1 MQRPTNRQLFRW
13 LLIGLIPP
21 IVGLNLYVVGQVLIF
36 FRELLQMVTIA
47 AILAFLLDYPV
58 KLLRRWRVN
67 HALAVLVVFLITI
80 AVLTVLGVALVPI
93 LIDQINQLAN
103 RLPQWLT
110 DSETNLQGLNQWAQ
124 HYNFDLQGL
133 ISRTTAQINGQ
144 LEQQAQNIAKVGVG
158 VALGTLS
165 SFVNGI
171 FIFVLAFYMLLYGKT
186 LWRGLLKFLPADLAQ
201 PFDRSLKQNFH
212 GFFLSQLLLAG
223 FMTVLLI
230 PIFLWLKVPFALLF
244 ALLIG
249 LAELI
254 PLIGAAL
261 GIGGVCLILLF
272 QDGRL
277 AFSVGLACMILQQI
291 RDNVIG
297 PKLMGEMSGLNPI
310 YIFMVLLIGLQV
322 GGVLGA
328 FLAVPIAGTIKDTVE
343 AIARS
348 RQSPIEPEPIAQNPT
363 EMASS

>member
-1 MQRPTNRQLFRW
+1 MQRPTNRQLLRW

-21 IVGLNLYVVGQVLIF
+21 VIALNTFVAGQFFGF
-36 FRELLQMVTIA
+36 FRELLQMMTVA

-58 KLLRRWRVN
+58 KLLRRLRVN
-67 HALAVLVVFLITI
+67 HAAAVLLVFLVTI
-80 AVLTVLGVALVPI
+80 AILTVLGVILGPI
-93 LIDQINQLAN
+93 LTDQVTQLAN
-103 RLPQWLT
+103 RLPKWLT
-110 DSETNLQGLNQWAQ
+110 DSEKNLQGVNQWAQ

-133 ISRTTAQINGQ
+133 ISRTATQINSQ

-158 VALGTLS
+158 VAIGTLS
-165 SFVNGI
+165 GFVNGI

-186 LWRGLLKFLPADLAQ
+186 LWRGLMKFLPPDFAQ
-201 PFDRSLKQNFH
+201 PFERSLQRNFH
-212 GFFLSQLLLAG
+212 GFFLSQLLLAA

-249 LAELI
+249 VAELI

-310 YIFMVLLIGLQV
+310 YIFIVLLIGLQL

-343 AIARS
+343 AIALS
-348 RQSPIEPEPIAQNPT
+348 RQPVASLEPVAAIPAEPPLP
-363 EMASS
+363 

>member
-1 MQRPTNRQLFRW
+1 MRRPTNRQLLRW

-21 IVGLNLYVVGQVLIF
+21 IVALNTFVAGQFFSF
-36 FRELLQMVTIA
+36 FRELLQMITVA

-58 KLLRRWRVN
+58 KLLRRFRVN
-67 HALAVLVVFLITI
+67 HAAAVLLVFLVTI
-80 AVLTVLGVALVPI
+80 AILGVLGIILVPI
-93 LIDQINQLAN
+93 LADQVTQLAT
-103 RLPQWLT
+103 RLPQWLN
-110 DSETNLQGLNQWAQ
+110 DSEKNLQGVNQWAQ

-165 SFVNGI
+165 GFVNGI

-186 LWRGLLKFLPADLAQ
+186 LWRGLMQFLPIELAQ
-201 PFDRSLKQNFH
+201 PFDQSLQRNFH
-212 GFFLSQLLLAG
+212 GFFLSQLLLAA

-277 AFSVGLACMILQQI
+277 AFSVGLACMILQQV
-291 RDNVIG
+291 RDNIIG

-310 YIFMVLLIGLQV
+310 YIFIVLLIGLQV

-343 AIARS
+343 AITAQ
-348 RQSPIEPEPIAQNPT
+348 RQPVAVAAPIAEIPAET
-363 EMASS
+363 PSH

>member
-1 MQRPTNRQLFRW
+1 MQRPTNRQLLRW

-21 IVGLNLYVVGQVLIF
+21 VIALNTFVVGQFMGF
-36 FRELLQMVTIA
+36 FRELLQMMTVA

-58 KLLRRWRVN
+58 KLLRRLRIN
-67 HALAVLVVFLITI
+67 HAAAVLVVFLVTI
-80 AVLTVLGVALVPI
+80 AVLTVLGITLVPI
-93 LIDQINQLAN
+93 LVVQVNQLAN

-110 DSETNLQGLNQWAQ
+110 ESEANLQGVNQWAR

-144 LEQQAQNIAKVGVG
+144 LEQQAQNIAKVGVD

-171 FIFVLAFYMLLYGKT
+171 FVFVLGFYMLLYGKT
-186 LWRGLLKFLPADLAQ
+186 LWRGLMNFLPADLAQ
-201 PFDRSLKQNFH
+201 PFDRSLRRNFH
-212 GFFLSQLLLAG
+212 GFFLSQLLLAA

-272 QDGRL
+272 QNARL

-291 RDNVIG
+291 RDNIIG
-297 PKLMGEMSGLNPI
+297 PKLMGEMAGLNPI
-310 YIFMVLLIGLQV
+310 YIFIVLLIGLQL

-343 AIARS
+343 AIAQS
-348 RQSPIEPEPIAQNPT
+348 RQPAAPIVAVADSPAENP
-363 EMASS
+363 AS

>member
-1 MQRPTNRQLFRW
+1 MQRPTNRQLLRW
-13 LLIGLIPP
+13 LLICLIPP
-21 IVGLNLYVVGQVLIF
+21 AIALNTFVLSQLIGF
-36 FRELLQMVTIA
+36 FRELIQMMAVA

-58 KLLRRWRVN
+58 KLLRRLRVN
-67 HALAVLVVFLITI
+67 HAAAVLLVFLVTIAILAVLGITI
-80 AVLTVLGVALVPI
+80 VPI
-93 LIDQINQLAN
+93 LVDQINQLAN

-110 DSETNLQGLNQWAQ
+110 ESEKNLQGVNQWAQ

-133 ISRTTAQINGQ
+133 ISRTTAQINGR
-144 LEQQAQNIAKVGVG
+144 LEEQAQNIAKVGVD

-171 FIFVLAFYMLLYGKT
+171 FIFVLTFYMLLYGKP
-186 LWRGLLKFLPADLAQ
+186 LWRGLMKFLPADLAQ
-201 PFDRSLKQNFH
+201 PFDQSLQRNFH
-212 GFFLSQLLLAG
+212 GFFLSQLLLSG
-223 FMTVLLI
+223 FMTVSLI

-261 GIGGVCLILLF
+261 GIGGVSLILLF
-272 QDGRL
+272 QDGGL
-277 AFSVGLACMILQQI
+277 AFRVGLAGTILQQI

-310 YIFMVLLIGLQV
+310 YIFVVLLIGLQV

-343 AIARS
+343 AITAQ
-348 RQSPIEPEPIAQNPT
+348 RQPIVMPEPIAEIPAET
-363 EMASS
+363 IVS

>member
-1 MQRPTNRQLFRW
+1 MRRPTNRQLLRW

-21 IVGLNLYVVGQVLIF
+21 IVALNTFVAGQFFSF
-36 FRELLQMVTIA
+36 FRELLQMITVA

-58 KLLRRWRVN
+58 KLLRRFRVN
-67 HALAVLVVFLITI
+67 HAAAVLLVFLVTIAILAVLGII
-80 AVLTVLGVALVPI
+80 LVPI
-93 LIDQINQLAN
+93 LADQVNQLAN

-110 DSETNLQGLNQWAQ
+110 ESEKNLQGVNQWAK

-201 PFDRSLKQNFH
+201 PFDQSLQRNFH
-212 GFFLSQLLLAG
+212 GFFLSQVLLSG
-223 FMTVLLI
+223 FMTVSLI

-249 LAELI
+249 VAELI

-261 GIGGVCLILLF
+261 GIGGVSLILLF
-272 QDGRL
+272 QDGGL
-277 AFSVGLACMILQQI
+277 AFRVGLAGTILQQI

-310 YIFMVLLIGLQV
+310 YIFIVLLIGLQL

-343 AIARS
+343 AITAQ
-348 RQSPIEPEPIAQNPT
+348 RQPVAVPAPIAEISAETP
-363 EMASS
+363 SH